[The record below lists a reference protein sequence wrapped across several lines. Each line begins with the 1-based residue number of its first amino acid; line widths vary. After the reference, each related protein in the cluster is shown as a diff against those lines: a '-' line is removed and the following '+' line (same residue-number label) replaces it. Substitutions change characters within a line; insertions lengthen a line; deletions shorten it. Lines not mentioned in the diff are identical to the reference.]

1 MEFSEEKIQAIFLLC
16 DKGIK
21 PCLGQENIQESTL
34 DGGSRTQKL
43 REWMEGAEEA
53 CSR

>member
-1 MEFSEEKIQAIFLLC
+1 MESSEEKIQAISLLC

-34 DGGSRTQKL
+34 GKL
-43 REWMEGAEEA
+43 DTETEGV
-53 CSR
+53 SGRGRGNV

>member
-1 MEFSEEKIQAIFLLC
+1 MESFEEKIQAIFLLC

-34 DGGSRTQKL
+34 DDLDTETGGVNGRG
-43 REWMEGAEEA
+43 RGNM
-53 CSR
+53 